1 MQQDTIGKV
10 FISHSSKDKEYG
22 EELVWL
28 LRSIGLK
35 KEQIIFTSNPSYGI
49 PVNQNIYQYL
59 KEQICN
65 HAHMLYL
72 LSENYYDSMACM
84 NEMGAVW
91 IEQNEYTLIML
102 PGFLHTDARFQ
113 NSVFDKNK
121 MTVGLDDKIK
131 IKQLIN
137 ILIDEYSLSPDK
149 NDLLNVY
156 QEFFDR
162 IDGIKK
168 RKMSAF
174 QVQNTEEYDR
184 QIAENPYDYK
194 LYVRRADALLIQDK
208 KNYRQAVRDYLYA
221 MFLNPDNKDACYK
234 LLQVAAVHEEYSSVL
249 AFADKLCE
257 EYPKRAMMFG
267 CRAYIKCAKERYEQA
282 IEDCDRAISLDG
294 GAPNRWFYNTRGRC
308 NLLQGK
314 LEAALEDFWEAHE
327 RDTSYEPAIEN
338 IKIVVGR
345 MGLETMHKKAVK
357 AKEAKEYQ
365 RAKMYFESIL
375 MQEPENERA
384 VLEYGGLNYEAGKH
398 EEALSLWE
406 GLLNK
411 KKDCRNYYLCGVA
424 LLCLGR
430 KAEARDYMRRAL
442 DYPDPEYHNMALE
455 VWNTNFGGNGNITAQ
470 GNAGNPGKN

>member
-1 MQQDTIGKV
+1 MLRRKENAMQQDTIGKV

-168 RKMSAF
+168 RKMPAF
-174 QVQNTEEYDR
+174 QVQNTEE
-184 QIAENPYDYK
+184 
-194 LYVRRADALLIQDK
+194 
-208 KNYRQAVRDYLYA
+208 
-221 MFLNPDNKDACYK
+221 
-234 LLQVAAVHEEYSSVL
+234 
-249 AFADKLCE
+249 
-257 EYPKRAMMFG
+257 
-267 CRAYIKCAKERYEQA
+267 
-282 IEDCDRAISLDG
+282 
-294 GAPNRWFYNTRGRC
+294 
-308 NLLQGK
+308 
-314 LEAALEDFWEAHE
+314 
-327 RDTSYEPAIEN
+327 
-338 IKIVVGR
+338 
-345 MGLETMHKKAVK
+345 
-357 AKEAKEYQ
+357 
-365 RAKMYFESIL
+365 
-375 MQEPENERA
+375 
-384 VLEYGGLNYEAGKH
+384 
-398 EEALSLWE
+398 
-406 GLLNK
+406 
-411 KKDCRNYYLCGVA
+411 
-424 LLCLGR
+424 
-430 KAEARDYMRRAL
+430 
-442 DYPDPEYHNMALE
+442 
-455 VWNTNFGGNGNITAQ
+455 
-470 GNAGNPGKN
+470 